1 MTKKIVAFVLAA
13 ALLFSAAAC
22 SRVKYTEP
30 TSSVGESSF
39 SVTENPQTDL
49 TDEEIPVSEEIPTES
64 VTMPS
69 TETTQPDTTA
79 KESTTLLTAVTS
91 VIETSSRIISTA
103 TTRRP
108 GTSTTRPTTE
118 RTTTTKPSTTKPTTT
133 KPTTTKHTTT
143 KSSTTK
149 ASGTIAPLSSAT
161 ATAPITPGEFTGTKY
176 GVRVTKSLNGTITVD
191 RSGYRATY
199 NELVPAAKGNR
210 KYYSDM
216 IKEIF
221 RITNEYRAERF
232 RKALTFDE
240 KLTEQACVRAEEIAW
255 SAVWSHTRPDGSRF
269 SSIFEY
275 NGYVGFKAENL
286 GHNFNN
292 AKDVCAAWKDSTTH
306 YINILDSTVEII
318 GIGVAPDP
326 DPNGQ
331 QLVFVQHFY
340 STDGKSE

>member
-1 MTKKIVAFVLAA
+1 
-13 ALLFSAAAC
+13 
-22 SRVKYTEP
+22 
-30 TSSVGESSF
+30 
-39 SVTENPQTDL
+39 
-49 TDEEIPVSEEIPTES
+49 
-64 VTMPS
+64 
-69 TETTQPDTTA
+69 
-79 KESTTLLTAVTS
+79 
-91 VIETSSRIISTA
+91 
-103 TTRRP
+103 
-108 GTSTTRPTTE
+108 
-118 RTTTTKPSTTKPTTT
+118 
-133 KPTTTKHTTT
+133 
-143 KSSTTK
+143 
-149 ASGTIAPLSSAT
+149 
-161 ATAPITPGEFTGTKY
+161 
-176 GVRVTKSLNGTITVD
+176 
-191 RSGYRATY
+191 
-199 NELVPAAKGNR
+199 
-210 KYYSDM
+210 M